1 MILFS
6 IIIGLGIISILARI
20 IVYIL
25 NTILDSMSKN
35 DTSVQARK
43 SRKKKS
49 NGCLHLI
56 VSVILLLILFI
67 CIGYNQYNSYQ
78 PNRKPN
84 NSKQAYSSSPES
96 VPPNSLDHSY
106 RSPNERSY
114 RWIYDDDTGI
124 GYHSG
129 ESQCSVLSLEKHTMG
144 SHDPHWVT
152 FMITKYDSGAVRLIV
167 SDGLYDH
174 MIGNQSVRI
183 EFDHGPHLSLTS
195 SKDGVKLVMYTND
208 EMIDRMKASKQ
219 MTIPVLLDNQT
230 TETLHFDLS
239 NFKKQCP
246 Y

>member
-1 MILFS
+1 
-6 IIIGLGIISILARI
+6 
-20 IVYIL
+20 
-25 NTILDSMSKN
+25 
-35 DTSVQARK
+35 
-43 SRKKKS
+43 
-49 NGCLHLI
+49 
-56 VSVILLLILFI
+56 
-67 CIGYNQYNSYQ
+67 
-78 PNRKPN
+78 
-84 NSKQAYSSSPES
+84 
-96 VPPNSLDHSY
+96 
-106 RSPNERSY
+106 
-114 RWIYDDDTGI
+114 
-124 GYHSG
+124 
-129 ESQCSVLSLEKHTMG
+129 MG